1 MKDKNQNIVFGV
13 LANGEIFVEVGG
25 EQFTPDESFYK
36 LATIESA
43 KHAHL
48 ARDLQA
54 VIDEI
59 KTADYSELVKL
70 RKGFPSPT
78 WVFVV
83 GAAGQV
89 TLNKANVDFIER
101 NPF

>member
-1 MKDKNQNIVFGV
+1 MKDKNQNVVFGV
-13 LANGEIFVEVGG
+13 LTNGEIFVEVGG

-36 LATIESA
+36 LATIEST

-48 ARDLQA
+48 ARDLQS

-70 RKGFPSPT
+70 RKENRQLKII
-78 WVFVV
+78 V
-83 GAAGQV
+83 G
-89 TLNKANVDFIER
+89 NIIEELQQGGAL
-101 NPF
+101 